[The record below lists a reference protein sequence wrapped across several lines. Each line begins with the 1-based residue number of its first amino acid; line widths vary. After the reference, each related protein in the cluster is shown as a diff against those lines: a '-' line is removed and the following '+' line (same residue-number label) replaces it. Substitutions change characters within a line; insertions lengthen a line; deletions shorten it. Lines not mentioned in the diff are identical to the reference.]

1 MSLDTE
7 FSRVIFPAIPSGQQN
22 ALDARARAGGHA
34 AGYAAGVRAASEEIA
49 AHRSQLDAEHYAS
62 TLHNAARVDRVV
74 ALLAEAASALD
85 SLVLPVLAEA
95 QDAVAASA
103 IDLAEAIL
111 GSELRNEAR
120 SAHAAVAR
128 ALADVDRSIVYTVRM
143 NPLDLEMIGEAT
155 RSAAGVNF
163 TADSTMARGDA
174 ITELPDGYL
183 DARIAVA
190 VARARSAILAEA

>member
-1 MSLDTE
+1 MSRDTG
-7 FSRVIFPAIPSGQQN
+7 FSRVIFPTIPSAQQT
-22 ALDARARAGGHA
+22 ALDARTRAGGHA

-49 AHRSQLDAEHYAS
+49 AHRSQLDAEHSAS
-62 TLHNAARVDRVV
+62 TRHNAARVDRVV
-74 ALLAEAASALD
+74 ALFAEAARALD
-85 SLVLPVLAEA
+85 RLVLPVLTEA

-111 GSELRNEAR
+111 GSELRNEER

-143 NPLDLEMIGEAT
+143 NPLDLEIIDEAT
-155 RSAAGVNF
+155 RLSAGVSF
-163 TADSTMARGDA
+163 TADSTMERGDA

-190 VARARSAILAEA
+190 VARARSAILAEV